1 MQIPQILQ
9 QLGRPIVSP
18 QIKQL
23 MQMVRSAGNPG
34 AMIAHLMQ
42 TNPQM
47 KQAMDAIRASGGDP
61 KLAFY
66 ALAEQKG
73 VDPDQVLAQLR

>member
-1 MQIPQILQ
+1 MPIPQILQ
-9 QLGRPIVSP
+9 QLGSPMVSP

-34 AMIAHLMQ
+34 AIIAQLMQ

-61 KLAFY
+61 KRAFY